1 MTDNQIRELFD
12 TVPFF
17 VDNPIEVLRSSRFIR
32 SMSHCDSASVNTGLI
47 YGTANPVYQ
56 GMTWREFLSH
66 GKKMKKNL
74 DRFTVNPEYYLS
86 HERSGTP
93 PFFCFQDG
101 KGYVAEDGNHC
112 ACIAKFFLYAQPS
125 PLLHGVHLVEV
136 QTDAR
141 MENLF
146 SRLKRLLPPYCAVL
160 PVHSRETA
168 REDGPGWSIAFFDN
182 SLRIENVRR
191 KGYAAE
197 FKADEIEEGLLPAL
211 CNPFK
216 RRFGPYRNLLN

>member
-1 MTDNQIRELFD
+1 
-12 TVPFF
+12 
-17 VDNPIEVLRSSRFIR
+17 
-32 SMSHCDSASVNTGLI
+32 
-47 YGTANPVYQ
+47 
-56 GMTWREFLSH
+56 
-66 GKKMKKNL
+66 
-74 DRFTVNPEYYLS
+74 
-86 HERSGTP
+86 
-93 PFFCFQDG
+93 
-101 KGYVAEDGNHC
+101 
-112 ACIAKFFLYAQPS
+112 
-125 PLLHGVHLVEV
+125 
-136 QTDAR
+136 